1 MQLQQQLPVVWRLR
15 PQSNK
20 DTNVIDSIV
29 ENLFPLRTQAIMTH
43 LIRD

>member
-15 PQSNK
+15 PQSK

-43 LIRD
+43 FIHCS